1 MMAAEVGFYDG
12 VEYLIENCTVDVD
25 ARDAVS
31 LNCPHNFAKQLF
43 VLLVWLYCIAMG
55 GPSRPLPN
63 SEVSGGIWLRQCQRA
78 NIRSKHLR
86 LCLLL
91 RSIIYNMSLERH
103 YWFD

>member
-25 ARDAVS
+25 ARDVVR
-31 LNCPHNFAKQLF
+31 LNICLNNFAKQLF
-43 VLLVWLYCIAMG
+43 ALLVWLYCIAMG

-78 NIRSKHLR
+78 NIRSKDLR

-91 RSIIYNMSLERH
+91 RSII
-103 YWFD
+103 